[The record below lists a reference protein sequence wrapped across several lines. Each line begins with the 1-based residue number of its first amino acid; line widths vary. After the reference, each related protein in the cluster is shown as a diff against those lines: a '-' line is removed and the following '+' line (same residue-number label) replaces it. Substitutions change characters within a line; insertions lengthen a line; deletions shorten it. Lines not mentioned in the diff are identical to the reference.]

1 MEKSKL
7 GISVGLLAAL
17 LYFLGLLSG
26 YLVTVLVA
34 GYILVAESNLWL
46 RKSAVKAVLFL
57 VIFSLLGILVNLIPN
72 FMNLIYHLV
81 AVFGGHFYLS
91 AISELASAAGIVI
104 NFLEKVVF
112 IGMGIAALMQKPFK
126 IPVLDPL
133 LDKYMN

>member
-46 RKSAVKAVLFL
+46 RKSAVKAV
-57 VIFSLLGILVNLIPN
+57 
-72 FMNLIYHLV
+72 
-81 AVFGGHFYLS
+81 
-91 AISELASAAGIVI
+91 E
-104 NFLEKVVF
+104 NFLPSVCESPKYTT
-112 IGMGIAALMQKPFK
+112 FK
-126 IPVLDPL
+126 SFEGSITLSYP
-133 LDKYMN
+133 